1 MRADR
6 TERGNKAS
14 FPATSSFFE
23 TIPGNRAISSLIKPA
38 PLEKTSEECRKI
50 KKTAI
55 EFGKTTQEEMAI
67 SLSIKLDDSRMV
79 PALFATGCFARTR
92 FNSRWDFLISTKIRE
107 ISTMWERCTLKLF
120 SQLID
125 LARDEQASSFR
136 FDELPRFLPCF
147 SILVPQGLD
156 LTISCRTMG

>member
-38 PLEKTSEECRKI
+38 PLEETSEKCRKI

-55 EFGKTTQEEMAI
+55 EFGKTTQGKMAI
-67 SLSIKLDDSRMV
+67 SLSIKLDDSQMV
-79 PALFATGCFARTR
+79 LALFATGCFAR
-92 FNSRWDFLISTKIRE
+92 N
-107 ISTMWERCTLKLF
+107 
-120 SQLID
+120 
-125 LARDEQASSFR
+125 R
-136 FDELPRFLPCF
+136 FDRQRDFTGALSHFHKDPRN
-147 SILVPQGLD
+147 LD
-156 LTISCRTMG
+156 YVKDAL